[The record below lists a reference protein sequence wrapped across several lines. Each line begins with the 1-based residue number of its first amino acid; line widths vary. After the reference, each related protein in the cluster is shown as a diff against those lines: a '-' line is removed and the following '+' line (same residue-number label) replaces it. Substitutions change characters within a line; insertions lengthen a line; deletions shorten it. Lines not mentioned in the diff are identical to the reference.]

1 VLPMMPMYYFHIRD
15 GDKFEVDPDGTEL
28 PDIDAARAEA
38 LKVAQ
43 ELMTEVPDLGREA
56 VIEIADGY
64 GQTVLTVPFSDTIGM
79 KH

>member
-1 VLPMMPMYYFHIRD
+1 MMPMYYFHIRD
-15 GDKFEVDPDGTEL
+15 RDKFEVDPDGTEL

-64 GQTVLTVPFSDTIGM
+64 GQIVLTVPFSDTIGT